1 MYKKTHFKS
10 NAFLNIKVSNIL
22 FSLPNAFYRIHIQYV
37 CQIQQFT
44 IPFKRYNR
52 HMKNFVA
59 SLFINHPFKAS
70 GPLTGVEPM

>member
-1 MYKKTHFKS
+1 M
-10 NAFLNIKVSNIL
+10 L
-22 FSLPNAFYRIHIQYV
+22 FTKFTYSYV

-59 SLFINHPFKAS
+59 SLFINHPFQAS